1 MGEIEMSKIQL
12 DDRHI
17 TPLTN
22 YDYSKRLDLINKLE
36 QRKIKIDNIL
46 VLIGLTLV
54 NVATF
59 PSLYNVVWLGL
70 TPPPATLVGFVMLG
84 LCFYFARAIRNFK
97 SEWVYALGE
106 FIGIVSNGTL
116 LVYALSV

>member
-1 MGEIEMSKIQL
+1 MNKIQL
-12 DDRHI
+12 DDRHLTGI
-17 TPLTN
+17 TKL
-22 YDYSKRLDLINKLE
+22 DYSKRVRQIRKIE
-36 QRKIKIDNIL
+36 KRKIKIDNIL

-84 LCFYFARAIRNFK
+84 LIFYFARAIRNFK